1 MKREIII
8 CGFWLMLSFF
18 LSIQSYRLGLNTVN
32 RPGPGFF
39 PFIATIGIGLIAAF
53 RLINNIR
60 NRPPDNHSESGIA
73 GEARLVLCVI
83 AGMTAFAFLLDLLG
97 FLFCT
102 FLLVAF
108 YLKAIA
114 ARSWLVTISFAVA
127 VALASHF
134 FFDVLLK
141 ADLPRGL
148 LSWLI

>member
-8 CGFWLMLSFF
+8 CSFWLLLSFY
-18 LSIQSYRLGLNTVN
+18 LAVESHRLGLSTGN

-39 PFIATIGIGLIAAF
+39 PFIATIGMGLIATF
-53 RLINNIR
+53 RLFNNIR
-60 NRPPDNHSESGIA
+60 RKPPDNHSEPEGA
-73 GEARLVLCVI
+73 GEGRLVLYVI
-83 AGMTAFAFLLDLLG
+83 AGMIAYALLLDPIG

-114 ARSWLVTISFAVA
+114 ARRWPVTLSFAAA
-127 VALASHF
+127 VALTSHF
-134 FFDVLLK
+134 FFETLLK
-141 ADLPRGL
+141 AGLPKGL